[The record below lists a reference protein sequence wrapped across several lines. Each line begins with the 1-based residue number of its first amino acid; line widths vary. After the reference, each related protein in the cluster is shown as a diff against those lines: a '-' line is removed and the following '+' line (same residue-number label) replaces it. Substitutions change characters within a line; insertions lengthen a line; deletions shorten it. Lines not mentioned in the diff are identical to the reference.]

1 MMAPDAAQEC
11 YLESRE
17 IYQARQAHGMRGTR
31 KNTTD
36 IDVDALKQRMLR
48 LLHFQQKGGSLGG
61 NRVSSSALLK
71 FVLFVSVLFVAQ
83 VVCAIGFVL
92 YANTFNTDISNYFR
106 GYDAIAQLRSSGNR
120 FTTFA

>member
-1 MMAPDAAQEC
+1 
-11 YLESRE
+11 
-17 IYQARQAHGMRGTR
+17 MRGTR

-83 VVCAIGFVL
+83 VVCAVGFVL
-92 YANTFNTDISNYFR
+92 FANTIRTDISNYFR

-120 FTTFA
+120 FATFA